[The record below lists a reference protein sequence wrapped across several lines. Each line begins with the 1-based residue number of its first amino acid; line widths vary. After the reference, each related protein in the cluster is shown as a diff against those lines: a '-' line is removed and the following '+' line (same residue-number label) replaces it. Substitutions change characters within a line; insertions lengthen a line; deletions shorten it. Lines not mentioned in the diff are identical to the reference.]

1 MSQSKAESD
10 ALVKWVI
17 STFFVAYF
25 INFSLVVSLVVG
37 ILPMA
42 RCYIVFIPPVLYLA
56 TMFATWVLLAVTGKL
71 PDRD

>member
-17 STFFVAYF
+17 STFFAAYL
-25 INFSLVVSLVVG
+25 INFFLVISLAVG
-37 ILPMA
+37 IISMT
-42 RCYIVFIPPVLYLA
+42 RWYIVFIPPVLYLA

>member
-25 INFSLVVSLVVG
+25 TNFLLVALLVVG
-37 ILPMA
+37 VIPMV
-42 RCYIVFIPPVLYLA
+42 RGYVVFIPPAMYLA
-56 TMFATWVLLAVTGKL
+56 LMFATWVLLAVTGKL

>member
-17 STFFVAYF
+17 STFFVAYL
-25 INFSLVVSLVVG
+25 INFFLVISLAVG
-37 ILPMA
+37 IISMT
-42 RCYIVFIPPVLYLA
+42 RWYIVFIPPVLYLA